1 MTWQPTWQRLVASAL
16 VLFALALAVLVWR
29 VQAGADPA
37 LGATR
42 SATQSQTQTQTQ
54 TQSQQQV
61 PQSQDFS
68 GGVAPSTHQS

>member
-42 SATQSQTQTQTQ
+42 SATQSQSQTQ

-61 PQSQDFS
+61 PQSQDSS

>member
-1 MTWQPTWQRLVASAL
+1 MTRQPTWQRLVASAL

-42 SATQSQTQTQTQ
+42 SATQSQSQTQ

-61 PQSQDFS
+61 PQSQDSS